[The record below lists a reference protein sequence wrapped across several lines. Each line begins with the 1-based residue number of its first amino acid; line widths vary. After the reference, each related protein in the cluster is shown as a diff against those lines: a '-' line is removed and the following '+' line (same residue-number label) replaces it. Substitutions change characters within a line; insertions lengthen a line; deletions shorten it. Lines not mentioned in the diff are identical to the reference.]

1 MCHSLSS
8 GKMMHLVAGC
18 RDNYLMDITL
28 WLLWRITD
36 FYHRD
41 VYLCTWST
49 VYLVG
54 IEKEIGIVVYAHKHI
69 CEKREAD

>member
-1 MCHSLSS
+1 
-8 GKMMHLVAGC
+8 MMHLVAGC

-28 WLLWRITD
+28 WVLWRITD
-36 FYHRD
+36 FYHGD

-49 VYLVG
+49 VCLVG
-54 IEKEIGIVVYAHKHI
+54 TEKKIGIFVCAHRPI